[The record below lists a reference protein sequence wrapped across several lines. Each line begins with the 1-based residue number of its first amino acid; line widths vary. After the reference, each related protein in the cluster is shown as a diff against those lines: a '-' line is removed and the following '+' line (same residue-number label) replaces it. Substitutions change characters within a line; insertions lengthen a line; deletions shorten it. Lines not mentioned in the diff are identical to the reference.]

1 MRALTFEVPG
11 EPVGK
16 GRHRTVMRRGK
27 GGQSYLANITP
38 AKTASYESTVALFAA
53 QAMAGAPLFEGA
65 LELNVI
71 AFFARPKSH
80 PKANPPKWVTKK
92 PDASNL
98 MKAVEDAMNGVV
110 YKDDSQFAI
119 VRMVRVY
126 DDRPRIAIT
135 IAELAKYGDLP

>member
-1 MRALTFEVPG
+1 MHQPPGHRPALPYNPALDGLRGVAILL
-11 EPVGK
+11 
-16 GRHRTVMRRGK
+16 VML
-27 GGQSYLANITP
+27 SHAH
-38 AKTASYESTVALFAA
+38 
-53 QAMAGAPLFEGA
+53 APLFEGA